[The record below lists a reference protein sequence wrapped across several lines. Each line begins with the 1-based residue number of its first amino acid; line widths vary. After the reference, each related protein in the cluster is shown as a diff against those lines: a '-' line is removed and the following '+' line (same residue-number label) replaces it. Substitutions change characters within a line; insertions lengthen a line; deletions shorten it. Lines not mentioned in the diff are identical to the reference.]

1 MRFERLEEAAPLEI
15 DYNGCPLDLHAFGV
29 FHLNLQDMLDKVA
42 FFDLSQAGIL
52 EPSWRR
58 PRHLPYRYPTSHQRF
73 IRAEPK
79 EVHIASLGEM
89 VVFGVA
95 AAMADP
101 NTIAILNNL
110 SASTIWA
117 IAQSGIRN
125 VRHKWS
131 KNDSPPDIPP
141 MRKDDPFDLGP
152 NLREVMLAFA
162 ESNSGHE
169 PARLTF
175 RAHKTKTTQTLEVS
189 IDIPSNH

>member
-1 MRFERLEEAAPLEI
+1 MRFQRLEEASPLEI

-58 PRHLPYRYPTSHQRF
+58 PRHLPYRYPTSHRRF
-73 IRAEPK
+73 VRAEPK
-79 EVHIASLGEM
+79 EIRAGSLEEL

-117 IAQSGIRN
+117 IGLSGIRN
-125 VRHKWS
+125 VRHRWS
-131 KNDSPPDIPP
+131 ALDGPPDIPP

-152 NLREVMLAFA
+152 NLREVMLALA
-162 ESNSGHE
+162 ESNSGSD
-169 PARLTF
+169 PATLKF
-175 RAHKTKTTQTLEVS
+175 RAHKTAKTRTLEVT
-189 IDIPSNH
+189 IEIPGNH